1 MESRESW
8 ERRWQLAKQ
17 RTDAKIIELHQIS
30 GNVQV
35 KILYQKIFK
44 IQDVKFGLKWP
55 WYENDRFSKVTD
67 VTGVKY
73 NETTAILENGHFDA
87 FFGEMPLKRF
97 LISTAIVMEI
107 CYCGDVREQN
117 LHSGTPS

>member
-35 KILYQKIFK
+35 KFSRIF
-44 IQDVKFGLKWP
+44 L
-55 WYENDRFSKVTD
+55 S
-67 VTGVKY
+67 
-73 NETTAILENGHFDA
+73 
-87 FFGEMPLKRF
+87 
-97 LISTAIVMEI
+97 EI
-107 CYCGDVREQN
+107 RGN
-117 LHSGTPS
+117 T

>member
-35 KILYQKIFK
+35 KIIAFY
-44 IQDVKFGLKWP
+44 
-55 WYENDRFSKVTD
+55 VTLD
-67 VTGVKY
+67 YT
-73 NETTAILENGHFDA
+73 IH
-87 FFGEMPLKRF
+87 
-97 LISTAIVMEI
+97 
-107 CYCGDVREQN
+107 
-117 LHSGTPS
+117 HSL

>member
-35 KILYQKIFK
+35 KILYQKFSKCPKIFK
-44 IQDVKFGLKWP
+44 VWTKMAVIRKLPMRPK
-55 WYENDRFSKVTD
+55 
-67 VTGVKY
+67 
-73 NETTAILENGHFDA
+73 I
-87 FFGEMPLKRF
+87 
-97 LISTAIVMEI
+97 
-107 CYCGDVREQN
+107 
-117 LHSGTPS
+117 

>member
-44 IQDVKFGLKWP
+44 MSENIQ
-55 WYENDRFSKVTD
+55 N
-67 VTGVKY
+67 
-73 NETTAILENGHFDA
+73 
-87 FFGEMPLKRF
+87 
-97 LISTAIVMEI
+97 
-107 CYCGDVREQN
+107 
-117 LHSGTPS
+117 SGR

>member
-35 KILYQKIFK
+35 KNHIFFSQNTQFFTSKI
-44 IQDVKFGLKWP
+44 
-55 WYENDRFSKVTD
+55 
-67 VTGVKY
+67 
-73 NETTAILENGHFDA
+73 
-87 FFGEMPLKRF
+87 KRK
-97 LISTAIVMEI
+97 
-107 CYCGDVREQN
+107 
-117 LHSGTPS
+117 

>member
-35 KILYQKIFK
+35 RKIAIFFKKSTSFYGENSKIP
-44 IQDVKFGLKWP
+44 DL
-55 WYENDRFSKVTD
+55 DLRFW
-67 VTGVKY
+67 
-73 NETTAILENGHFDA
+73 I
-87 FFGEMPLKRF
+87 
-97 LISTAIVMEI
+97 
-107 CYCGDVREQN
+107 
-117 LHSGTPS
+117 

>member
-35 KILYQKIFK
+35 KIFTHFLSEILDSNQNGRY
-44 IQDVKFGLKWP
+44 
-55 WYENDRFSKVTD
+55 SKMTSVA
-67 VTGVKY
+67 KAK
-73 NETTAILENGHFDA
+73 AIA
-87 FFGEMPLKRF
+87 
-97 LISTAIVMEI
+97 
-107 CYCGDVREQN
+107 
-117 LHSGTPS
+117 

>member
-35 KILYQKIFK
+35 KKKHIFLRKISQFLLKILSK
-44 IQDVKFGLKWP
+44 
-55 WYENDRFSKVTD
+55 NDRFPKCPIKKSFWNMV
-67 VTGVKY
+67 
-73 NETTAILENGHFDA
+73 ILGHFH
-87 FFGEMPLKRF
+87 
-97 LISTAIVMEI
+97 I
-107 CYCGDVREQN
+107 QN
-117 LHSGTPS
+117 LEFLNYFFPR

>member
-35 KILYQKIFK
+35 KKITNFFQKNFQINSK
-44 IQDVKFGLKWP
+44 IPDFVYGNVLK
-55 WYENDRFSKVTD
+55 
-67 VTGVKY
+67 
-73 NETTAILENGHFDA
+73 
-87 FFGEMPLKRF
+87 
-97 LISTAIVMEI
+97 
-107 CYCGDVREQN
+107 
-117 LHSGTPS
+117 

>member
-35 KILYQKIFK
+35 RKKSHFFFKKSTNFYGENSKIP
-44 IQDVKFGLKWP
+44 DFG
-55 WYENDRFSKVTD
+55 YENV
-67 VTGVKY
+67 
-73 NETTAILENGHFDA
+73 
-87 FFGEMPLKRF
+87 LK
-97 LISTAIVMEI
+97 
-107 CYCGDVREQN
+107 
-117 LHSGTPS
+117 

>member
-35 KILYQKIFK
+35 RKNHIFFFKNIPIFTPNFEQK
-44 IQDVKFGLKWP
+44 
-55 WYENDRFSKVTD
+55 
-67 VTGVKY
+67 
-73 NETTAILENGHFDA
+73 
-87 FFGEMPLKRF
+87 
-97 LISTAIVMEI
+97 
-107 CYCGDVREQN
+107 
-117 LHSGTPS
+117 

>member
-35 KILYQKIFK
+35 KIIFFLHQKLNEDDRNLKMVVTKRPFFK
-44 IQDVKFGLKWP
+44 MSHLK
-55 WYENDRFSKVTD
+55 NSF
-67 VTGVKY
+67 
-73 NETTAILENGHFDA
+73 
-87 FFGEMPLKRF
+87 
-97 LISTAIVMEI
+97 
-107 CYCGDVREQN
+107 
-117 LHSGTPS
+117 

>member
-35 KILYQKIFK
+35 KMSIFAPK
-44 IQDVKFGLKWP
+44 KFGKMKSEIGTP
-55 WYENDRFSKVTD
+55 K
-67 VTGVKY
+67 
-73 NETTAILENGHFDA
+73 IDA
-87 FFGEMPLKRF
+87 FSSFEHYQNASIFGEGLYYILNTNVSSEVLLFGR
-97 LISTAIVMEI
+97 
-107 CYCGDVREQN
+107 
-117 LHSGTPS
+117 HSK

>member
-35 KILYQKIFK
+35 KNHIFFTPKI
-44 IQDVKFGLKWP
+44 
-55 WYENDRFSKVTD
+55 
-67 VTGVKY
+67 
-73 NETTAILENGHFDA
+73 
-87 FFGEMPLKRF
+87 KR
-97 LISTAIVMEI
+97 
-107 CYCGDVREQN
+107 R
-117 LHSGTPS
+117 

>member
-35 KILYQKIFK
+35 KILYQKNFQNVRK
-44 IQDVKFGLKWP
+44 YSKFGLKWP
-55 WYENDRFSKVTD
+55 LFESYR
-67 VTGVKY
+67 
-73 NETTAILENGHFDA
+73 
-87 FFGEMPLKRF
+87 
-97 LISTAIVMEI
+97 
-107 CYCGDVREQN
+107 
-117 LHSGTPS
+117 

>member
-35 KILYQKIFK
+35 KIIAFYAQIFNQNYSK
-44 IQDVKFGLKWP
+44 MVVAKRP
-55 WYENDRFSKVTD
+55 FSKMSD
-67 VTGVKY
+67 VTLDY
-73 NETTAILENGHFDA
+73 TIH
-87 FFGEMPLKRF
+87 
-97 LISTAIVMEI
+97 
-107 CYCGDVREQN
+107 
-117 LHSGTPS
+117 HSL

>member
-35 KILYQKIFK
+35 KILYQKFFK
-44 IQDVKFGLKWP
+44 MSENIQ
-55 WYENDRFSKVTD
+55 N
-67 VTGVKY
+67 
-73 NETTAILENGHFDA
+73 
-87 FFGEMPLKRF
+87 
-97 LISTAIVMEI
+97 
-107 CYCGDVREQN
+107 
-117 LHSGTPS
+117 SGR

>member
-35 KILYQKIFK
+35 KIFTGIF
-44 IQDVKFGLKWP
+44 IQNPCFIRTKMA
-55 WYENDRFSKVTD
+55 VT
-67 VTGVKY
+67 K
-73 NETTAILENGHFDA
+73 
-87 FFGEMPLKRF
+87 K
-97 LISTAIVMEI
+97 
-107 CYCGDVREQN
+107 
-117 LHSGTPS
+117 

>member
-35 KILYQKIFK
+35 KIFLPKIFK
-44 IQDVKFGLKWP
+44 MSRNIQ
-55 WYENDRFSKVTD
+55 N
-67 VTGVKY
+67 
-73 NETTAILENGHFDA
+73 
-87 FFGEMPLKRF
+87 
-97 LISTAIVMEI
+97 
-107 CYCGDVREQN
+107 
-117 LHSGTPS
+117 SGR

>member
-44 IQDVKFGLKWP
+44 IFTKSLKFGAK
-55 WYENDRFSKVTD
+55 
-67 VTGVKY
+67 
-73 NETTAILENGHFDA
+73 LE
-87 FFGEMPLKRF
+87 PK
-97 LISTAIVMEI
+97 
-107 CYCGDVREQN
+107 
-117 LHSGTPS
+117 

>member
-35 KILYQKIFK
+35 KILYQKFSKCPKIFK
-44 IQDVKFGLKWP
+44 IRDVKFGLKWP
-55 WYENDRFSKVTD
+55 
-67 VTGVKY
+67 
-73 NETTAILENGHFDA
+73 
-87 FFGEMPLKRF
+87 
-97 LISTAIVMEI
+97 
-107 CYCGDVREQN
+107 
-117 LHSGTPS
+117 

>member
-35 KILYQKIFK
+35 KILYQKNCQNVRK
-44 IQDVKFGLKWP
+44 YLKFG
-55 WYENDRFSKVTD
+55 T
-67 VTGVKY
+67 
-73 NETTAILENGHFDA
+73 
-87 FFGEMPLKRF
+87 
-97 LISTAIVMEI
+97 ISL
-107 CYCGDVREQN
+107 D
-117 LHSGTPS
+117 